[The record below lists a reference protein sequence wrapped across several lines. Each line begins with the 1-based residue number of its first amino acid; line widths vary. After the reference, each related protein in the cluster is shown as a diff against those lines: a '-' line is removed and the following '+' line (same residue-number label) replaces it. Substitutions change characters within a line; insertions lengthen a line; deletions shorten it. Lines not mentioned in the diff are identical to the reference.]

1 VAEFWRDDRALS
13 SVVEK
18 TLAAG
23 IALLYIAGMTG
34 LLLGGIVPGY
44 QATASAEL
52 GERTLA
58 TAAGELEQT
67 IPQVDGNVES
77 TTTVSLPTQ
86 IDDGSYRL
94 VLANGTLTLEQAES
108 SLQQER
114 VLALPAGVATKQS
127 TWTSGSDL
135 LIRVEGPADNRT
147 VTIEEAT

>member
-34 LLLGGIVPGY
+34 LLLGGVVPGY
-44 QATASAEL
+44 QATAGAEL

-58 TAAGELEQT
+58 TAAGEVERT
-67 IPQVDGNVES
+67 VPQVDGDVES

-86 IDDGSYRL
+86 IDDASYRL
-94 VLANGTLTLEQAES
+94 VLADGTLTLEQAAS

-114 VLALPAGVATKQS
+114 ALALPAGVTIEQS

-135 LIRVEGPADNRT
+135 LIRVDGPANNRT
-147 VTIEEAT
+147 VTIEEAP

>member
-1 VAEFWRDDRALS
+1 MAEFWRDDRALS

-23 IALLYIAGMTG
+23 IALLYIAGVTG

-44 QATASAEL
+44 QATAGAEL

-58 TAAGELEQT
+58 TAAGELERT
-67 IPQVDGNVES
+67 VPQVDGDVRA

-86 IDDGSYRL
+86 IDNAGYRL
-94 VLANGTLTLEQAES
+94 VLADGTLTLKRAGSTRQR
-108 SLQQER
+108 ER
-114 VLALPAGVATKQS
+114 VLALPAGVVTEES

-135 LIRVEGPADNRT
+135 LIRVEGPANNRT
-147 VTIEEAT
+147 VTIGAVS